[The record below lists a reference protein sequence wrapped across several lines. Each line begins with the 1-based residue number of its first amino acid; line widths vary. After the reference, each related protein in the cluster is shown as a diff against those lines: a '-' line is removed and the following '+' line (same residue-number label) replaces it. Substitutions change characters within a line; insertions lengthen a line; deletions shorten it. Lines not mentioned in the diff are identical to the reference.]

1 MYLTRNKENMRVKMA
16 FNLVSKQVTSRKV
29 SLSAMETPAG
39 KDSLL
44 GTITMFCMIITDG
57 SND

>member
-1 MYLTRNKENMRVKMA
+1 MD

-29 SLSAMETPAG
+29 SLSEMETPAG

-44 GTITMFCMIITDG
+44 GTITIFFMIITDG